1 MKIRLMK
8 AAMSAFI
15 KKGLNLCTMDDV
27 AKEAN
32 VGKGTSYLYF
42 KSKEEL
48 MVVMYEHYALQT
60 LELQKKLIA
69 EAGDLSPRKLLDQV
83 CSDLL
88 ADAFR
93 HRKMFGLW
101 FQFLALSS
109 SPRLKDTVKR
119 ILANNYRSH
128 NEYLEE
134 ILERGIRAGEFRA
147 DINKRAVAVS
157 LTSLLE
163 GLMVRDYADKS
174 LVDLEQDYLAMTKI
188 ILDGIMLRNEK
199 ESHADLSD
207 ETKAKSEAAE

>member
-1 MKIRLMK
+1 MPRKRDEYGMKIRLMK

-69 EAGDLSPRKLLDQV
+69 EAGDLSPRRLLDRV
-83 CSDLL
+83 CGELL
-88 ADAFR
+88 TDAFR

-109 SPRLKDTVKR
+109 SPRLKGTVKR

-134 ILERGIRAGEFRA
+134 ILERGIRANEFRA

-157 LTSLLE
+157 ITSLLE
-163 GLMVRDYADKS
+163 GLMVRDYADQS
-174 LVDLEQDYLAMTKI
+174 LVDLEKDYLAMTKI
-188 ILDGIMLRNEK
+188 ILDGIMVSNGGGSR
-199 ESHADLSD
+199 
-207 ETKAKSEAAE
+207 AEIAQ

>member
-1 MKIRLMK
+1 MPRKRDEYGMKIRLMK

-15 KKGLNLCTMDDV
+15 KKGLNRCTMDDV
-27 AKEAN
+27 AKEAD

-69 EAGDLSPRKLLDQV
+69 EAGDLSPRKLLDRV
-83 CSDLL
+83 CGELL
-88 ADAFR
+88 TDAFR

-101 FQFLALSS
+101 FQVLALSS
-109 SPRLKDTVKR
+109 SPRLKGTVKR

-134 ILERGIRAGEFRA
+134 ILERGIRANEFRA

-157 LTSLLE
+157 ITSLLE
-163 GLMVRDYADKS
+163 GLMVRDYADQS
-174 LVDLEQDYLAMTKI
+174 LVDLEKDYLAMTKI
-188 ILDGIMLRNEK
+188 ILDGIMVRNG
-199 ESHADLSD
+199 SGSR
-207 ETKAKSEAAE
+207 AKVAE